1 MKKTLLLT
9 FASLF
14 LVLSLVGCGKKKVES
29 DEHFGYNFEYVQENF
44 DVPEGFELL
53 SSKNSSTLSYSNP
66 VTNEKIS
73 FMLYH
78 NDSYIDYFYILSTD
92 KENIKQYFESINTL
106 LDITDSNKEIN
117 DIRSLIDSDAQLG
130 SIYLSD
136 ETRVDYNWDADVP
149 EDCYFAIQKLPEEL
163 R

>member
-1 MKKTLLLT
+1 MKRTLLLT
-9 FASLF
+9 FVSLF
-14 LVLSLVGCGKKKVES
+14 LALSLIGCGDKKVES

-66 VTNEKIS
+66 ATNEKIS
-73 FMLYH
+73 FMINR
-78 NDSYIDYFYILSTD
+78 NDSYIDYLIIYSTD

-117 DIRSLIDSDAQLG
+117 DIKSLIDSDAQLG
-130 SIYLSD
+130 SISLSD
-136 ETRVDYNWDADVP
+136 ETRVSYNWDANASD
-149 EDCYFAIQKLPEEL
+149 DCFFSIQKLPEEL